1 MKLSDD
7 VLSEV
12 IPFFAVDIDYPLLF
26 SCFKYSLCQ
35 DSPDVSET
43 RAAENFQGLAKI
55 VAGAEFSLVK
65 SDARSDSKW

>member
-12 IPFFAVDIDYPLLF
+12 IPFFAVDIDYPSYF

-35 DSPDVSET
+35 DSPDVRQRRRELPGSC
-43 RAAENFQGLAKI
+43 K
-55 VAGAEFSLVK
+55 
-65 SDARSDSKW
+65 D